1 MTSSSS
7 NNDVLLRT
15 LREQNFT
22 KGKSGSFWV
31 NGLDKDSEHIA
42 DALQAECGHVTPR
55 FAPAS
60 VAQAV
65 LSGELQLNDFWL
77 SFRDSDVTDTRTLR
91 FQYSKNGKLSL
102 TDAEGILPAIPHTG
116 KDVEKFS
123 QFPVYGLRI
132 KKGVTPLM
140 IRANG
145 AFLALGVDFTAQD
158 GMLTFLQNP
167 ISLFPSQ
174 KIEIISGIVRIPSIF
189 SYMVGI
195 PFHARYN
202 NLMMRYVRCEEL
214 SERILTAVLAIF
226 AGFEVATDDLT
237 VLYAEKR
244 AESGYFYATTAGV
257 YEITY
262 EHTPYKAG
270 DVLSRYEIFGNK
282 VKVVKNDVL
291 GGFLTDFDAVLP
303 EKGCKSGSTPGIL
316 AGERREPDGD
326 EDIIAKAYRFGH
338 GPWSKWVE
346 NALKNAEF
354 PSDLTEIQ
362 LKNGIIY
369 APESME
375 TAYSTQL
382 GSLGVSHF
390 LRDTSLYVFHFYDLT
405 VQGYNRLQIFLHRWA
420 PLHIK
425 LAFARP
431 ENLLESDQHD
441 PYTTND

>member
-1 MTSSSS
+1 M
-7 NNDVLLRT
+7 LRT
-15 LREQNFT
+15 LHEQNFT

-31 NGLDKDSEHIA
+31 NGLAKDSERVA
-42 DALQAECGHVTPR
+42 DALQAECRHVTPR

-60 VAQAV
+60 IAQSI
-65 LSGELQLNDFWL
+65 LSGELQLTDFWI
-77 SFRDSDVTDTRTLR
+77 SFRDSDVTDTRTLL

-102 TDAEGILPAIPHTG
+102 TDAAGILPDIPYTG

-132 KKGVTPLM
+132 KKGVIPLM
-140 IRANG
+140 IRAND

-167 ISLFPSQ
+167 ISLFPSR
-174 KIEIISGIVRIPSIF
+174 KIEIISGILKIPSIF

-195 PFHARYN
+195 PFHPRYN
-202 NLMMRYVRCEEL
+202 NLMLRYVRCDEI
-214 SERILTAVLAIF
+214 SDRVLTAVLAIF
-226 AGFEVATDDLT
+226 AGFDVATDDLT
-237 VLYAEKR
+237 ILYAEKR
-244 AESGYFYATTAGV
+244 PESGYFYSTTAGI
-257 YEITY
+257 YEIAY

-270 DVLSRYEIFGNK
+270 TALSQYEVFGNK
-282 VKVVKNDVL
+282 VKAVKNDVL

-316 AGERREPDGD
+316 AGERREPEGD
-326 EDIIAKAYRFGH
+326 EDMIAKAYRFGH

-354 PSDLTEIQ
+354 PSELTEIK

-375 TAYSTQL
+375 QAYSQQL

-390 LRDTSLYVFHFYDLT
+390 LRDTELYVFHFHDLT
-405 VQGYNRLQIFLHRWA
+405 VIGYNRLQIFLHRWA

-425 LAFARP
+425 MAFARP
-431 ENLLESDQHD
+431 ERLLDSDQYD
-441 PYTTND
+441 PCTTND